1 MPIDINAI
9 VPIST
14 TGAITGT
21 GNPATPLDVAAGGIT
36 AAMLAAG
43 SVGPGALAADAV
55 TLANLAP
62 NGAADGDTMVWDAAL
77 GEWVLEQP
85 TVGGGAPTGAA
96 GGDLAGTYPN
106 PTIAPTGVT
115 AGSYTNPDV
124 TVNAAGQVTSIVDG
138 VPSTQS
144 FFTGTGFDA
153 AYGVGT
159 GVVVTFQNPG
169 MTIAIPAGEFP
180 KAIVTDLPGAV
191 YDAGGELNVTITHPD
206 GTSPE
211 AMLCLIPEVRYVEG
225 STNTGGILDNLSGD
239 AILANAAG
247 SITIQYTNTNT
258 LTPNATA
265 IIQFA

>member
-9 VPIST
+9 VAIST

-21 GNPATPLDVAAGGIT
+21 GEPGTPLEVAAGGIT

-43 SVGPGALAADAV
+43 AVGPGALAADAV

-62 NGAADGDTMVWDAAL
+62 NGAVDGDIMVYDGASS
-77 GEWVLEQP
+77 EWVLEQS
-85 TVGGGAPTGAA
+85 TGG
-96 GGDLAGTYPN
+96 
-106 PTIAPTGVT
+106 
-115 AGSYTNPDV
+115 
-124 TVNAAGQVTSIVDG
+124 TS
-138 VPSTQS
+138 QA

-180 KAIVTDLPGAV
+180 KAIAVDLPSAV
-191 YDAGGELNVTITHPD
+191 YDPGGELIVTITHPD
-206 GTSPE
+206 GASPE
-211 AMLCLIPEVRYVEG
+211 HMLLLIPEVRYVEG
-225 STNTGGILDNLSGD
+225 STNIGGVLDNLSGD

-258 LTPNATA
+258 LTPNASA